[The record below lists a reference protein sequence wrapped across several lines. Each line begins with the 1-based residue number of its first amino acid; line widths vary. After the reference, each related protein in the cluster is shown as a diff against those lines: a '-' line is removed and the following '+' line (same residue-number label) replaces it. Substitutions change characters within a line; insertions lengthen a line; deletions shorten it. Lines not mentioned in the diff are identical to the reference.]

1 MFYVDLCMNPGMIDL
16 SSEAPPS
23 FLCPVTMELM
33 EDPVIILGSM
43 QTVSR
48 AAARHWFY
56 LGNYRCPVTNVEL
69 QNCKTIP
76 NRSLRAAIQEWQQSG
91 GKHIK
96 KSFLCPVTSEI
107 LKDPVVMVGS
117 MQTVERKV
125 AEQWLD
131 AGNMRCPVTN
141 VTLKNRLLVTN
152 YAVKG
157 ALEEWES
164 VHGKLSKRSRKGPR
178 RNRMAK
184 VGVECIPLFPTFL
197 LLWPYLCYIFPIH
210 YI

>member
-1 MFYVDLCMNPGMIDL
+1 
-16 SSEAPPS
+16 
-23 FLCPVTMELM
+23 MELM

-69 QNCKTIP
+69 QTCKMIP
-76 NRSLRAAIQEWQQSG
+76 NRSLRAAIQEWEQSG
-91 GKHIK
+91 GKHIE
-96 KSFLCPVTSEI
+96 KSFLCPITSEV

-117 MQTVERKV
+117 MQTVGRRA
-125 AEQWLD
+125 AEKWLA
-131 AGNMRCPVTN
+131 AGNMRCPITN

-152 YAVKG
+152 YALKG

-164 VHGKLSKRSRKGPR
+164 VHGKLSKKGRRASR
-178 RNRMAK
+178 RNPIGQVRT
-184 VGVECIPLFPTFL
+184 EHIILFP
-197 LLWPYLCYIFPIH
+197 
-210 YI
+210 